1 MGILNL
7 KKKTADKFIK
17 NKQKIVPES
26 KKSDVRRIKKV
37 GVLAETGLFRSY
49 DFTKRLSAELGI
61 DEEDLTVFLFDPS
74 GKDDALDHYKVCNE
88 KSFGLYGKIKSVA
101 LDHFLEKKFD
111 LLINYCEADL
121 VYPRIIMIKSKA
133 GLKAGYDHEK
143 NFYNDISIKIPGNKI
158 DTFNAELIKYLQIL
172 KLIN

>member
-17 NKQKIVPES
+17 NKQKNTPES
-26 KKSDVRRIKKV
+26 KKSEVRRIRNV
-37 GVLAETGLFRSY
+37 GILAEIGLYRSY

-61 DEEDLTVFLFDPS
+61 QEEYLTVLLFDPS
-74 GKDDALDHYKVCNE
+74 GKDEALDHYKVCNE
-88 KSFGLYGKIKSVA
+88 KSFGLYGKIKGVA
-101 LDHFLEKKFD
+101 LSHFVEKKFD
-111 LLINYCEADL
+111 LLINYCEPDL
-121 VYPRIIMIKSKA
+121 VYPRIIMIESRA

-143 NFYNDISIKIPGNKI
+143 NFYNDISIRIPGNKI

-172 KLIN
+172 KLID